1 MSLFRKNKKIEGEI
15 GYFGLQE
22 WWVSDLTKEEQNV
35 ILSVYNP
42 LGIGED
48 SLIKGKIFSTS
59 QTVIGLLSG
68 LSGWFKRPEY
78 REIGYKIIKKAEELA
93 SDKIPFL
100 DLHFLYQ
107 SKIQIYY
114 RNRDND
120 DFALPL
126 AIEAC
131 KQQIGISEKVKEAF
145 IKEMGL
151 PLPEHVGY
159 KQLCIIMEKQKNYD
173 EVIRLSKIA
182 KEQGWSGD
190 WDRRIEKC
198 KKKIENIKKKIKGSG
213 LNI

>member
-1 MSLFRKNKKIEGEI
+1 MSLFRKNNKIEGEI

-22 WWVSDLTKEEQNV
+22 WWLSELTKEERSV

-59 QTVIGLLSG
+59 ETVIGLLSG
-68 LSGWFKRPEY
+68 LSGWFKKPEY
-78 REIGYKIIKKAEELA
+78 REIGYKIIKKAEELV
-93 SDKIPFL
+93 SDKISFL

-120 DFALPL
+120 EFALSS

-131 KQQIGISEKVKEAF
+131 KQQISISEKAKEAF
-145 IKEMGL
+145 IKGMGL
-151 PLPEHVGY
+151 PLPGHVGY
-159 KQLCIIMEKQKNYD
+159 KQLCIIMEKHKNFE
-173 EVIRLSKIA
+173 EVIQLSKIA

-190 WDRRIEKC
+190 WDKRIEKC
-198 KKKIENIKKKIKGSG
+198 KKKMENIK
-213 LNI
+213 

>member
-1 MSLFRKNKKIEGEI
+1 MSLFRKNNKIEGEI

-22 WWVSDLTKEEQNV
+22 WWLSELTKEERNV

-68 LSGWFKRPEY
+68 LSGWFKKPEY
-78 REIGYKIIKKAEELA
+78 REIGYKIIKKAEELV
-93 SDKIPFL
+93 SDKISFL

-120 DFALPL
+120 EFALSS

-131 KQQIGISEKVKEAF
+131 KQQIGISEKAKEAF

-151 PLPEHVGY
+151 PLPWHLGY
-159 KQLCIIMEKQKNYD
+159 KQLCIIMEKQKNFE
-173 EVIRLSKIA
+173 EVIWLSKIA

-190 WDRRIEKC
+190 WDKRTEKC
-198 KKKIENIKKKIKGSG
+198 KKKMGNIK
-213 LNI
+213 

>member
-22 WWVSDLTKEEQNV
+22 WWLSELTKEERNV

-68 LSGWFKRPEY
+68 LSGWFKKPEY
-78 REIGYKIIKKAEELA
+78 REIGYKIIKKAEELV
-93 SDKIPFL
+93 SDKISFL

-120 DFALPL
+120 EFALSS
-126 AIEAC
+126 AVEAC
-131 KQQIGISEKVKEAF
+131 KQQIGISEKAKEAF

-151 PLPEHVGY
+151 PLPGHVGY
-159 KQLCIIMEKQKNYD
+159 KQLCIIMEKQKNFE

-182 KEQGWSGD
+182 KEQGWSGN
-190 WDRRIEKC
+190 WDKRIEKC
-198 KKKIENIKKKIKGSG
+198 KKKMGNIK
-213 LNI
+213 

>member
-22 WWVSDLTKEEQNV
+22 WWLSDLTKEEQNV

-78 REIGYKIIKKAEELA
+78 REIGYKIIKKAEELV

-107 SKIQIYY
+107 LKIQIYY

-120 DFALPL
+120 KFALPL

-131 KQQIGISEKVKEAF
+131 KQQIGISEKAKEAF

-198 KKKIENIKKKIKGSG
+198 KKKIENIK
-213 LNI
+213 

>member
-22 WWVSDLTKEEQNV
+22 WWLSDLTKEEQNV

-68 LSGWFKRPEY
+68 LSGWFKKPEY

-107 SKIQIYY
+107 PKIQIYY

-120 DFALPL
+120 EFALSL

-131 KQQIGISEKVKEAF
+131 KQQIGISEKAKEAF

-151 PLPEHVGY
+151 PLPGHVGY
-159 KQLCIIMEKQKNYD
+159 KQLCIIMEKQKDYE

-198 KKKIENIKKKIKGSG
+198 KKKMENIK
-213 LNI
+213 

>member
-15 GYFGLQE
+15 GYYGLQE
-22 WWVSDLTKEEQNV
+22 WWLSDLTKEEQNV

-68 LSGWFKRPEY
+68 LSGWFKKPEY

-107 SKIQIYY
+107 PKIQIYY

-120 DFALPL
+120 EFALSL

-131 KQQIGISEKVKEAF
+131 KQQIGISEKAKEAF

-151 PLPEHVGY
+151 PLPGHVGY
-159 KQLCIIMEKQKNYD
+159 KQLCIIMEKQKNYE

-198 KKKIENIKKKIKGSG
+198 KKKMENIK
-213 LNI
+213 

>member
-22 WWVSDLTKEEQNV
+22 WWLSELTKEERNV

-48 SLIKGKIFSTS
+48 SLIKVKIFSTS

-68 LSGWFKRPEY
+68 LSGWFKKPEY
-78 REIGYKIIKKAEELA
+78 REIGYKIIKKAEELV
-93 SDKIPFL
+93 SDKISFL

-120 DFALPL
+120 EFALSS

-131 KQQIGISEKVKEAF
+131 KQQIGISEKAKEAF

-151 PLPEHVGY
+151 PLPGHVGY
-159 KQLCIIMEKQKNYD
+159 KQLCIIMEKQKNFE

-182 KEQGWSGD
+182 KEQGWSGN
-190 WDRRIEKC
+190 WDKRIEKC
-198 KKKIENIKKKIKGSG
+198 KKKMGNIK
-213 LNI
+213 

>member
-22 WWVSDLTKEEQNV
+22 WWLSELTKEERNV

-68 LSGWFKRPEY
+68 LSGWFKKPEY
-78 REIGYKIIKKAEELA
+78 REIGYKIIKKAEELV
-93 SDKIPFL
+93 SDKISFL

-120 DFALPL
+120 EFALSS

-131 KQQIGISEKVKEAF
+131 KQQISISEKTKEAF
-145 IKEMGL
+145 IKEMGF
-151 PLPEHVGY
+151 PLPGHVGY
-159 KQLCIIMEKQKNYD
+159 KQLCIIMEKQKNFK
-173 EVIRLSKIA
+173 EVIWLSKIA

-190 WDRRIEKC
+190 WDKRVEKC
-198 KKKIENIKKKIKGSG
+198 KKKMENIK
-213 LNI
+213 

>member
-22 WWVSDLTKEEQNV
+22 WWLSELTKEERNV

-68 LSGWFKRPEY
+68 LSGWFKKPEY
-78 REIGYKIIKKAEELA
+78 REIGYKIIKKAEELV
-93 SDKIPFL
+93 SDKISFL

-120 DFALPL
+120 EFALSS

-131 KQQIGISEKVKEAF
+131 KQQISISEKAKKAF

-151 PLPEHVGY
+151 PLPGHVGY
-159 KQLCIIMEKQKNYD
+159 KQLCIIMEKQKNFE

-182 KEQGWSGD
+182 KEQGWSGN
-190 WDRRIEKC
+190 WDKRIEKC
-198 KKKIENIKKKIKGSG
+198 KKKMGNIK
-213 LNI
+213 

>member
-15 GYFGLQE
+15 GYFDLQE
-22 WWVSDLTKEEQNV
+22 WWLSDLTKEEQNA

-42 LGIGED
+42 LGIGKD

-68 LSGWFKRPEY
+68 LSGWFKKPEY
-78 REIGYKIIKKAEELA
+78 REIGYKIIKKAEELV

-114 RNRDND
+114 RNRDD
-120 DFALPL
+120 DEFALSL

-131 KQQIGISEKVKEAF
+131 KQQIGISGKAKEAF

-151 PLPEHVGY
+151 PLPGHVGY
-159 KQLCIIMEKQKNYD
+159 KQLCIIMEKQKNFE
-173 EVIRLSKIA
+173 EVIRFSKIA

-190 WDRRIEKC
+190 WDKRIEKC
-198 KKKIENIKKKIKGSG
+198 KKKMENIK
-213 LNI
+213 

>member
-1 MSLFRKNKKIEGEI
+1 MSLFRKNNKIEGEI

-22 WWVSDLTKEEQNV
+22 WWLSELTKEERNV

-68 LSGWFKRPEY
+68 LSGWFKKPEY
-78 REIGYKIIKKAEELA
+78 REIGYKIIKKAEELV
-93 SDKIPFL
+93 SDKISFL

-120 DFALPL
+120 EFALSS

-131 KQQIGISEKVKEAF
+131 KQQIGISEKAKEAF

-151 PLPEHVGY
+151 PLPWHLGY
-159 KQLCIIMEKQKNYD
+159 KQLCIIMEKQKNFE

-182 KEQGWSGD
+182 KEQDWSGD
-190 WDRRIEKC
+190 WDKRIEKC
-198 KKKIENIKKKIKGSG
+198 KKKMGNIK
-213 LNI
+213 

>member
-22 WWVSDLTKEEQNV
+22 WWLSDLTKEEQHV

-42 LGIGED
+42 LGIGKD
-48 SLIKGKIFSTS
+48 SLIKGKISSTS
-59 QTVIGLLSG
+59 ETVIGLLSG
-68 LSGWFKRPEY
+68 LSGWFKKPEY
-78 REIGYKIIKKAEELA
+78 REIGYKIIKKAEELV
-93 SDKIPFL
+93 SDKISFL

-120 DFALPL
+120 EFALSS

-131 KQQIGISEKVKEAF
+131 KQQISISEKAKEAF

-151 PLPEHVGY
+151 PLPGHVGY
-159 KQLCIIMEKQKNYD
+159 KQLCIIMEKQKNFE

-190 WDRRIEKC
+190 WDKRIEKC
-198 KKKIENIKKKIKGSG
+198 KKKMENIK
-213 LNI
+213 